1 MEKARTVCSHALCQ
15 PAYKTAVREIDVNR
29 LGATYPLT
37 GGSTSSAILPSWMGG
52 HGISWESR
60 EKMENTENTENT
72 ENMENTQNKEKMEN
86 ISQMTATLDDSKPLT
101 RL

>member
-86 ISQMTATLDDSKPLT
+86 ISQMTATLY
-101 RL
+101 